1 MVVYGLLTYENGKV
15 FIPNKELMDKFNEL
29 LLNKDSLGYV
39 RQLAVKSEAMLQA
52 TLKGDTA
59 TMSRVLEFAHNTE
72 TPLLAYNNETE
83 LAAIVNLIYLA
94 ARDRYN
100 VQGRIRPGQAMLT
113 LSSIPIR
120 KTMIVLYWS

>member
-39 RQLAVKSEAMLQA
+39 HQLAVKSEAMLQA

-59 TMSRVLEFAHNTE
+59 TMSRILDFAHNTE
-72 TPLLAYNNETE
+72 TPLG
-83 LAAIVNLIYLA
+83 V
-94 ARDRYN
+94 
-100 VQGRIRPGQAMLT
+100 
-113 LSSIPIR
+113 
-120 KTMIVLYWS
+120 